1 MIDDPQ
7 LTRRR
12 LLAFG
17 GAALATAAVP
27 GTARAATGGPRPS
40 WADRD
45 ALAARVG
52 DTFVMRSDDGSSVAV
67 RLKSVRDLPGTTVRG
82 RSLKGRADAFVLTFK
97 PVSATPAGQSTR
109 TFEHPRLGSTQL
121 FAVAGDSTYTVVVN
135 RSVRIGT
142 ANRWS
147 SAAVRMNRKRRR
159 RARRR

>member
-17 GAALATAAVP
+17 GAAVATAAVP
-27 GTARAATGGPRPS
+27 GTARAASRAARPS

-52 DTFVMRSDDGSSVAV
+52 DSFVMRSDDGSSVAV
-67 RLKSVRDLPGTTVRG
+67 RLQSVRDLPGTTPRG
-82 RSLKGRADAFVLTFK
+82 RSLKRHAQAYALTFK
-97 PVSATPAGQSTR
+97 PVSAAPSGQATR
-109 TFEHPRLGSTQL
+109 TFSHPQLGSTQL
-121 FAVAGDSTYTVVVN
+121 FAVAGDATYTVVVN
-135 RSVRIGT
+135 RSVRLGT

-147 SAAVRMNRKRRR
+147 AAAVRMNNKRRR